1 MEVPTEKWTALYP
14 LRQCHKPLPFSEAFS
29 GDSKG
34 QHPPCFNFS
43 LFFPSFGRQALK
55 TRKLK
60 SSYIYGGVRESLTI
74 PREKQRFKKKKK
86 NLRRPYL
93 YICSWVPARRWSPT
107 VSKQNKN
114 KKTPNSGERESQI
127 SRVTTLLDSN
137 AQFSTIATTTTN
149 KITRHTKK

>member
-74 PREKQRFKKKKK
+74 PREKQRFRKKKKK
-86 NLRRPYL
+86 P
-93 YICSWVPARRWSPT
+93 
-107 VSKQNKN
+107 
-114 KKTPNSGERESQI
+114 KKTLPIYLQLSPSKEMVSNSQQAKQKQKNTKLWGKGKSDFQGYH
-127 SRVTTLLDSN
+127 
-137 AQFSTIATTTTN
+137 
-149 KITRHTKK
+149 ITRFKCSILNNSNNNNK